1 MNKHS
6 KHAGPSSF
14 GWLRSLLTFRHRNP
28 VARLISVV
36 VAFAIAALLGIG
48 AGAAYADGTDPA
60 PADTSTAAP
69 SSDPTA
75 DAPADTPSDPP
86 ADSDPAGGSTAT
98 SPDASAPDTST
109 SDGGAA
115 AAGSDTAK
123 GDSATN
129 DTAAGDAATSDATV
143 SSALAKIASGAAPAV
158 VPCGDSDANA
168 VIGDFEVDGDECVNH
183 GAQDWAGIDT
193 SSNKYAA
200 TLDKFVDDGDT
211 SGFQGSSKA
220 LTDPLTWSK
229 GPAPNDK
236 SDIER
241 VRVYSQKSGV
251 PEDTFSDFA
260 IDRHPDDGGAGGVG
274 TVTYD
279 VEYNQLPDVL
289 SNDGTLTVPHRSPGD
304 LWFVFDQHG
313 NISLDF
319 IAGYK
324 FFATDQGGCKA
335 VAGGGFWCVLPSAP
349 TFGGDT
355 SDDGA
360 FAEGTLDISD
370 AFAQGVCFTFGVVN
384 VRTRTSN
391 TDTTAFKDYIA
402 PLDAVTSNCGS
413 LLITKKDIDT
423 DAAVGGGVYQIIG
436 DPRPDNNQGAD
447 YKLCIYDGTAAGLT
461 ALEADPD
468 VAALLAADC
477 DEVIADGTADG
488 LITIDPVLAGSYTVT
503 EIVPP
508 PGYLLNPG
516 DGNIDPVTVVDGEP
530 STAPFANHKQWGP
543 LDISKTAAGSF
554 TATYLW
560 DIGKQI
566 APTAT
571 GPWSD
576 GTTLASPLVKTLG
589 SGSNTLLYY
598 QVVVTEAGVQKTDYE
613 VHGDITVDNPNDDA
627 VTATISD
634 SLTNCVVTAIDGV
647 ASGAALPLVD
657 TSVPG
662 GGSTTYSY
670 ACDLGDNLEV
680 VPADN
685 TATVTWDK
693 STYPQSTDDIDADGD
708 FSASDTVADIAY
720 TENSVDKTI
729 NVTDDHFDFV
739 PDWVITFGEDS
750 SADDGDG
757 VGVYQSDV
765 YSADAGAVA
774 AGTCSAVI
782 TNTATINS
790 GETVLGQTSENGKLC
805 RPAVIPPV
813 VSPPQVTP
821 PTLPNTGGPDSW
833 VLAAGLVL
841 LLGGGTLVAGDRRRR
856 RRS

>member
-6 KHAGPSSF
+6 MPAGPSSF

-28 VARLISVV
+28 AARLISVV
-36 VAFAIAALLGIG
+36 VAFAIAMLLGVG
-48 AGAAYADGTDPA
+48 SGAAYADDTTPA
-60 PADTSTAAP
+60 PADTSTSAP
-69 SSDPTA
+69 SGDPTVTPSDQPA
-75 DAPADTPSDPP
+75 DSKDSTGTSSDAPA
-86 ADSDPAGGSTAT
+86 A
-98 SPDASAPDTST
+98 DTST
-109 SDGGAA
+109 SD
-115 AAGSDTAK
+115 AK
-123 GDSATN
+123 GDSAASA
-129 DTAAGDAATSDATV
+129 DSATSDSATTGKASGGAASSGATV
-143 SSALAKIASGAAPAV
+143 GSALAKIASGATPAAT

-183 GAQDWAGIDT
+183 GAQDWDGVDT
-193 SSNKYAA
+193 SSNRYAA

-211 SGFQGSSKA
+211 TGFQGSSKA

-335 VAGGGFWCVLPSAP
+335 VDGGGFWCVLPSAP

-413 LLITKKDIDT
+413 LEITKKDVDT
-423 DAAVGGGVYQIIG
+423 DAAVGGGVYQIVG
-436 DPRPDNNQGAD
+436 DPRPANNQGVD

-461 ALEADPD
+461 ALQADPD
-468 VAALLAADC
+468 VAAVLAADC

-516 DGNIDPVTVVDGEP
+516 DGNIVGPIDVVDGEP
-530 STAPFANHKQWGP
+530 STASFANHKQWSP
-543 LDISKTAAGSF
+543 LDISKTAVGSF

-560 DIGKQI
+560 AIEKQI

-576 GTTLASPLVKTLG
+576 GTTVASPLVKTLG

-598 QVVVTEAGVQKTDYE
+598 QVVVTEAGVQKTGYE
-613 VHGDITVDNPNDDA
+613 VHGDITVDNPNDEA

-634 SLTNCVVTAIDGV
+634 SLSPCVVTEIDGV
-647 ASGAALPLVD
+647 DVPDAPLPLVD
-657 TSVPG
+657 QSVPAG
-662 GGSTTYSY
+662 GATYSY
-670 ACDLGDNLEV
+670 ACDLGDNLAD
-680 VPADN
+680 VPTEN

-693 STYPQSTDDIDADGD
+693 STYPQTTDDIDAAGD
-708 FSASDTVADIAY
+708 FSDFDTVANIPY
-720 TENSVDKTI
+720 TETSVDKTI
-729 NVTDDHFDFV
+729 TVTDDHFDFV
-739 PDWVITFGEDS
+739 PDWVITFGDDA

-765 YSADAGAVA
+765 YSFDAGAVA
-774 AGTCSAVI
+774 AGTCTAVI
-782 TNTATINS
+782 TNTATIT
-790 GETVLGQTSENGKLC
+790 GDEEAILGQTSENGKLC

-833 VLAAGLVL
+833 ILAAGLVL
-841 LLGGGTLVAGDRRRR
+841 LLGGSALVAGDRRRR